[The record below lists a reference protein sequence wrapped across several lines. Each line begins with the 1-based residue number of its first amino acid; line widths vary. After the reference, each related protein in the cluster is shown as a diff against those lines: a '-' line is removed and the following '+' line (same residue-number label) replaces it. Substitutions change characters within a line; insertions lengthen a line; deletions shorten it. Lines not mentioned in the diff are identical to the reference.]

1 MRKLRRTLGS
11 FFRKLKYGFQRARR
25 GFCDRDVWEINTWF
39 LTILP
44 KMLAEL
50 EKHHVGYPFSIKDA
64 WFEAHRE
71 DFADAVREYEALYR
85 EKMSWREYFHFYYD
99 LNDDHVEQYDQL
111 WRDTLKRMA
120 FLFSEAA
127 KNKITTDEGKR
138 AYYES
143 CQAEGLSLFV
153 KHFDDLWD

>member
-1 MRKLRRTLGS
+1 MIRKLGN
-11 FFRKLKYGFQRARR
+11 FFREIKFAVQRARR

-44 KMLAEL
+44 KMLLEL
-50 EKHHVGYPFSIKDA
+50 EKHHTGYPFSIKDA

-71 DFADAVREYEALYR
+71 AFADAVREYEASYR
-85 EKMSWREYFHFYYD
+85 EEMSWQEFFHFRYAD
-99 LNDDHVEQYDQL
+99 TDDREEQYDQL
-111 WRDTLKRMA
+111 WCDTLRRMA

-127 KNKITTDEGKR
+127 KNEITTDEDKR

-143 CQAEGLSLFV
+143 CQAEGLGLFA
-153 KHFDDLWD
+153 KHFGDLWD